1 MWWEQRSRAL
11 WLHHGDKN
19 TKYFHMKAN
28 LRRKRNRID
37 SIIDS
42 QGNIQYDEENIEQ
55 VFLEHFQNIFNSQ
68 NTCNIPE
75 TVEVVKGKIN
85 PGMHKYLS
93 EEFTRAEVYQD
104 KSFTVTFYLYIFSS
118 T

>member
-1 MWWEQRSRAL
+1 
-11 WLHHGDKN
+11 
-19 TKYFHMKAN
+19 
-28 LRRKRNRID
+28 
-37 SIIDS
+37 
-42 QGNIQYDEENIEQ
+42 
-55 VFLEHFQNIFNSQ
+55 
-68 NTCNIPE
+68 
-75 TVEVVKGKIN
+75 VEVVKGKIN